1 MIETFAHKGVEAFY
15 LDGATWGIQ
24 VKHAHRLGRILD
36 HLEAARD
43 VKDMDAP
50 GFGLHSLKGDRKG
63 FWAVKV
69 SGNWRIIFRFEDG
82 RAYDVNYL
90 DYH

>member
-1 MIETFAHKGVEAFY
+1 MIETFAHKGLEAFH

-24 VKHAHRLGRILD
+24 AKHASRLGRILD

-50 GFGLHSLKGDRKG
+50 GVGPHPRRGGRKAILPSRHREAG
-63 FWAVKV
+63 RLPLR
-69 SGNWRIIFRFEDG
+69 GRPRIRSE
-82 RAYDVNYL
+82 L
-90 DYH
+90 S

>member
-24 VKHAHRLGRILD
+24 VKHAPRLGRILD

-50 GFGLHSLKGDRKG
+50 GFGLHQLKGDRKG

-82 RAYDVNYL
+82 HAFDVNYL